1 MACICG
7 RRFSKLRRIG
17 GSSRGDSAPV
27 ILYPKDESNEQER
40 PMAEH
45 EHGKMDIREQE
56 KTFAGFIRYSV
67 WVTVASIAVLIFL
80 ALANS

>member
-1 MACICG
+1 MA
-7 RRFSKLRRIG
+7 K
-17 GSSRGDSAPV
+17 
-27 ILYPKDESNEQER
+27 
-40 PMAEH
+40 H

-67 WVTVASIAVLIFL
+67 WVTAISIAVLIFL